1 MRLHNITA
9 LLLVAPFALSAGGGR
24 LAAQDT
30 TQAQKQGQ
38 QRDSTN
44 QQYPQSNMNM
54 QAQGQQQLSDEQVVM
69 KMHRTNQMEIRVAR
83 LAQSRASSARAKSL
97 ASRLIRDH
105 TASDQKVVALAKQ
118 LNITLARDGMDST
131 GNAYPRGQHRE
142 QSRMDSTQRNDS
154 TYSSYPRS
162 DRSDTTQNQ
171 GNRYGQQS
179 DTSRR
184 SGERFD
190 TTQGQSRYGQGRY
203 GQEQGQGQGQDS
215 SMAAMKQLQTLRGA
229 AFDTAFANAMV
240 NGHNKAISMLETAQ
254 NQVQRQEV
262 RTLITTTLPTLRQH
276 LQLAQALTN
285 GATTTSSRQ

>member
-1 MRLHNITA
+1 MRLHKITA

-38 QRDSTN
+38 QRDSTT

-54 QAQGQQQLSDEQVVM
+54 QSQDQTQLSDEQVVM

-105 TASDQKVVALAKQ
+105 TSSDQKVVALAKQ

-190 TTQGQSRYGQGRY
+190 TTQAQGRYGQGRY
-203 GQEQGQGQGQDS
+203 GQEQGQDS
-215 SMAAMKQLQTLRGA
+215 SMAAIQQLQTLRGA

-262 RTLITTTLPTLRQH
+262 RMLIANTLPTLRQH
-276 LQLAQALTN
+276 LQLAQALTT
-285 GATTTSSRQ
+285 GATTTSSTQSQ